1 MLVYDIAAKL
11 FRVFSKYGRSLWT
24 RLEKC
29 CMNTVYTTKPQN
41 TNKVYR
47 TNQVY
52 LITPK
57 CKSSLNNDTG
67 IQTVKK
73 LCDVNTSSPVLLIH
87 HCLAQTTNVTMVG
100 QYHLSLSH
108 HSSILCHCIVQAA
121 TSCSFLDYW
130 YGDHMLL
137 IFSHTK
143 YERVPVN

>member
-29 CMNTVYTTKPQN
+29 CTNTVYTTKPQN

-73 LCDVNTSSPVLLIH
+73 LCDVNTFSPVLLIH

-100 QYHLSLSH
+100 QYHLSLSLTSQFYPLSLYSA
-108 HSSILCHCIVQAA
+108 SSYLLQ
-121 TSCSFLDYW
+121 FL
-130 YGDHMLL
+130 GLL
-137 IFSHTK
+137 VWRS
-143 YERVPVN
+143 YAVNFLTHKV